1 MMYDE
6 KRIDDEFYEQIL
18 LKLYQDLVNI
28 DQLFIMVA
36 DPKVIILRDYINQIY
51 LEDRKKTTIEKVT
64 QLRAGLEN
72 LLPLIENKM
81 PNENLVKLDTSNIG
95 EIETSIFI
103 ADKMLDG
110 IHDKI
115 LCKNKH

>member
-1 MMYDE
+1 MKDYAFEFKVSKSTICTIIHFILIVLLMD
-6 KRIDDEFYEQIL
+6 KNFSLFGFISTKNDD
-18 LKLYQDLVNI
+18 
-28 DQLFIMVA
+28 
-36 DPKVIILRDYINQIY
+36 